1 MLKVFAILAV
11 LLLGITVYVTIEDQH
26 AAEQA
31 PQQAAQQPNAPIPLG
46 VDNNQPQNNA
56 QKSSGNLPSWHRL
69 FTWPDGMT
77 TWAILLTLWAVA
89 WQANETKKAA
99 EAALLNTQAV
109 INSERP
115 WIVMTIGQG
124 KKPNEFLLKAVN
136 RGRTPAA
143 ILSAGEAVAIIEP
156 GTPLPAV
163 PKYTRVKK
171 YEAPVML
178 IQGEYQ
184 TVLEFDRKHLRSL
197 CDDRERFAKAEEC
210 SQMTYIFG
218 NVIYKDLLASAEA
231 SPHETR
237 WCCTVWLMDEED
249 ELFFTEGSSEYTRH
263 T

>member
-1 MLKVFAILAV
+1 MHDSNWWLVIVAALTGGVI
-11 LLLGITVYVTIEDQH
+11 GWQSIETRK
-26 AAEQA
+26 
-31 PQQAAQQPNAPIPLG
+31 AAQGAFLNA
-46 VDNNQPQNNA
+46 
-56 QKSSGNLPSWHRL
+56 
-69 FTWPDGMT
+69 
-77 TWAILLTLWAVA
+77 
-89 WQANETKKAA
+89 
-99 EAALLNTQAV
+99 QAV

-115 WIVMTIGQG
+115 WIVMTIEPG

-143 ILSAGEAVAIIEP
+143 ILSAGEGVAIIEP

-163 PKYTRVKK
+163 PEYTRVKK

-197 CDDRERFAKAEEC
+197 CDDRERFVKIEEC

-218 NVIYKDLLASAEA
+218 NVRYRDLLGADEA
-231 SPHETR
+231 DPHETR

-249 ELFFTEGSSEYTRH
+249 ELFFTEGSGEYTKH